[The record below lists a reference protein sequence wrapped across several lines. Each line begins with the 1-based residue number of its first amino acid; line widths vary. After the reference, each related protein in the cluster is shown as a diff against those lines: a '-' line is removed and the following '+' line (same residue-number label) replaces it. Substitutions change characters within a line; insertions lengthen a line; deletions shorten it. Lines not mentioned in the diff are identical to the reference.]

1 MLMEFPEPNPDV
13 VWVENLTNSVY
24 FDGTED
30 MERYAEVFDHLRAR
44 ALGPPETR
52 SQIYK
57 ILKEL

>member
-1 MLMEFPEPNPDV
+1 MLMAFPEPNPDV

-24 FDGTED
+24 FEGSED
-30 MERYAEVFDHLRAR
+30 AERYTEVFDHLRAR

-52 SQIYK
+52 NQINK